1 MISGTKLDD
10 GYRAVESDQAR
21 AKPSWKTSVSTP

>member
-1 MISGTKLDD
+1 MINGTKLTT
-10 GYRAVESDQAR
+10 GIAPSSPIRLE